1 MPLRDTAARLLD
13 EASSDVLVVEEVHPG
28 FNTVF
33 IEPSA
38 KSLNLSDEYR
48 DAASPVKIKFIEVN
62 ESQNWLAMYPIN
74 TLPGHERFLRP
85 KYKQLE
91 SVVLIGFDFSVPA
104 SSAEVRGMLEG
115 LPSGFVQN
123 VSYGLGLLND
133 YRYIINTIEKMPAIK
148 HLIIQKDGDTSVE
161 DEFYSLNFSDFE
173 ILRKAINRI
182 NTQFQR
188 ESSRDK
194 WMFAHNVLLTGIDD
208 VEYPE
213 LTEPYKDGTIFRLIA
228 AKRSK
233 SVKLSEADR
242 TAAVRI
248 VDANK
253 REIARNAPRQL
264 LRLRNDLEQASLEVL
279 IAKYGEM
286 LGRDLQEARWQQL
299 FNDNPFILNLAFGYP
314 VVKIQD
320 QAHVGGRRLSGS
332 GETIADFLVKNGIS
346 NNAALF
352 EIKKPGTPLLNKK
365 PYRGDLYTPSSDLAG
380 AMNQMLDQ
388 KNEFQKD
395 IARLKE
401 NSRIYDLESYA
412 VHGVLVIGK
421 TPADRD
427 QQKSFELFRGNSK
440 DVTII
445 TFDELLAKL
454 KSLYDF
460 LSTHAPGDQQV
471 SVLHALETKLLKTQ
485 QGFHEL
491 YRYSESK
498 SGSGRIGTATPLP
511 GVDGT
516 AVMSASGR
524 LSVLKTG
531 FENAR
536 LEKSSYPIGFD
547 EAGERIVKV
556 DTLEEFMIRAGE
568 AITEAE
574 SVLTMQQKAKLDE

>member
-38 KSLNLSDEYR
+38 ESINLSDEYR
-48 DAASPVKIKFIEVN
+48 DAVSPVKIKFIEVN
-62 ESQNWLAMYPIN
+62 ATQNWLAMYPIN
-74 TLPGHERFLRP
+74 TLPSHVRFLRP

-91 SVVLIGFDFSVPA
+91 SIALIGFDFSVPE
-104 SSAEVRGMLEG
+104 SSSDVRGMLEG

-133 YRYIINTIEKMPAIK
+133 YKYIINAVEKMPAIK
-148 HLIIQKDGDTSVE
+148 HLVIQKEGDTSVE

-173 ILRKAINRI
+173 ILRKATNRI
-182 NTQFQR
+182 TTKYQN
-188 ESSRDK
+188 ESSREK
-194 WMFAHNVLLTGIDD
+194 WMFAHNVLLTGIDA
-208 VEYPE
+208 VKYPE
-213 LTEPYKDGTIFRLIA
+213 LKSPYKDGTIFKLIA
-228 AKRSK
+228 ANGSK
-233 SVKLSEADR
+233 AVKLSEADR

-253 REIARNAPRQL
+253 REIARNAPKQL

-279 IAKYGEM
+279 IAKYEEM
-286 LGRDLQEARWQQL
+286 LGKDLQESRWQQL

-320 QAHVGGRRLSGS
+320 QAHVGGRRISGS

-352 EIKKPGTPLLNKK
+352 EIKKPGTLLLNRT
-365 PYRGDLYTPSSDLAG
+365 PYRGDLYTPSSALAG

-401 NSRIYDLESYA
+401 NSRIYDIESYA

-440 DVTII
+440 DIAVI

-454 KSLYDF
+454 KSLHEF
-460 LSTHAPGDQQV
+460 LS
-471 SVLHALETKLLKTQ
+471 LHDPEDKQASTVHVLETRLLQ
-485 QGFHEL
+485 IQRSLQGL
-491 YRYSESK
+491 YRFSESK
-498 SGSGRIGTATPLP
+498 DGAVRMGIAKPLP
-511 GVDGT
+511 GVDGK
-516 AVMSASGR
+516 AVMSALGR
-524 LSVLKTG
+524 LAPLKTG
-531 FENAR
+531 FEQAR
-536 LEKSSYPIGFD
+536 LEKPPYPTGFD
-547 EAGERIVKV
+547 KSGERFVSV
-556 DTLEEFMIRAGE
+556 DTLEEFIIHAGE